1 MTDYQGKNQNMSD
14 IELIIDRMRQVTNS
28 KTDAQLAKYLE
39 LKSNS
44 AISTWKARNR
54 IPYPE
59 CHNISQREN
68 VDLGWL
74 ITGKQSG
81 ASIFPNP
88 LVGNVV
94 SESSPEPIYAPSSY
108 SSSSDVVAI
117 PEYDQRLSAG
127 MGTTPSD
134 AEQPIQHRYFDKVIL
149 SELGVK
155 AENIKLLRVMGDS
168 NDPDLKDKD
177 LVMVDVSKNQ
187 PNEVYFFAV
196 RLEGELF
203 VKSIQRDGSGNL
215 LLVSKNKFYLPIKIN
230 HQNPPSDFEIIGMV
244 VWNARSWI

>member
-1 MTDYQGKNQNMSD
+1 MSE

-68 VDLGWL
+68 IDFGWL

-81 ASIFPNP
+81 ASIFPSP
-88 LVGNVV
+88 LIGNVV
-94 SESSPEPIYAPSSY
+94 AESQPAYAPASMSNN
-108 SSSSDVVAI
+108 VVTI
-117 PEYDQRLSAG
+117 SEYDQRLSAG
-127 MGTTPSD
+127 MGTTPNNT
-134 AEQPIQHRYFDKVIL
+134 EQPVNHRYFDKSIL
-149 SELGVK
+149 AELGVK
-155 AENIKLLRVMGDS
+155 AENIKLLKVMGDS
-168 NDPDLKDKD
+168 NEPDLKDKD
-177 LVMVDVSKNQ
+177 LVMVDVSKKQ
-187 PNEVYFFAV
+187 PNEVCFFAI

-203 VKSIQRDGSGNL
+203 VKSIQRDGKGNL
-215 LLVSKNKFYLPIKIN
+215 LLVSKNKFYLPIEIN
-230 HQNPPSDFEIIGMV
+230 SEQPPTDFEIIGMV
-244 VWNARSWI
+244 VWNARSLI